1 MSQKNTFKIAHE
13 HQEWVL
19 SIENLHIKIREL
31 QDTLTQL
38 AVGLEDDASLKQIE
52 HFQNQLIVQRNHIDE
67 VEHAIHLHI
76 DRFEAEAKKEI
87 QDPTTSLK
95 KEHKSIPESLNE
107 LSSTLI
113 ALEKELKHF
122 AEQSAG

>member
-13 HQEWVL
+13 HQEWVS
-19 SIENLHIKIREL
+19 SIENLHIKISAL
-31 QDTLTQL
+31 QDILTQL
-38 AVGLEDDASLKQIE
+38 AVGMEDDASLKQVA
-52 HFQNQLIVQRNHIDE
+52 HFQNQFIIQRDHIDE

-76 DRFEAEAKKEI
+76 DRFEAGAKKEI
-87 QDPTTSLK
+87 QDPTNSLK

-113 ALEKELKHF
+113 VLEKELKHF

>member
-13 HQEWVL
+13 HQEWVS

-38 AVGLEDDASLKQIE
+38 AVGMEDDASLKQIE
-52 HFQNQLIVQRNHIDE
+52 HFQNQLIVQHNHIDE

-107 LSSTLI
+107 LSSTLTT
-113 ALEKELKHF
+113 LEKELKLF
-122 AEQSAG
+122 AK